1 MFGLEFFEPFPID
14 RGGVVACSR
23 IDLTTAWYFEN
34 ENIFNGFRRNHKANI
49 VKILEIVIV
58 RDLSQTTMFYEG
70 FNKIKKAT

>member
-49 VKILEIVIV
+49 VKHL
-58 RDLSQTTMFYEG
+58 RDCNFKRLDTEHRVLRRF
-70 FNKIKKAT
+70 